1 MDVYNLYAKIG
12 LDSSAYEKG
21 VDKVENDGKSLGGKL
36 SSALGSGAKAVAKG
50 ATAVIG
56 AVGAATGAA
65 MTGLAALGK
74 ASVSAYAEYEQLTG
88 GVETLFGN
96 SSEKVMEYANSSYK
110 AAGMSANEY
119 MNTVTSFSAS
129 LLQGLGGNTAAAAEI
144 ANKAVIDMSDNANKM
159 GTDIEMIRNAYQG
172 FAKQNYTML
181 DNLKLG
187 YGGTASEMARLIN
200 DSGVLGETT
209 KVTAETVNNVSFDK
223 MIEAIHTVQ
232 TNLGITGTTSQE
244 AASTIQGSVNTMK
257 SAWENFMTGLA
268 DPEQDFDALL
278 GNLVDSVVTVG
289 NNLIPRIQKLLPRL
303 VDGVSQLAQNLV
315 PHISTTISTLLP
327 ALSNGALS
335 LIEEFSTALPDLI
348 LTLSATLPDL
358 TSSLLTVA
366 ATLFNSILS
375 LLPQLAEIGLTLLVE
390 LVNGV
395 ANNIESVT
403 ETLTS
408 VIVQLVGVL
417 TNPDNLSALLSAGL
431 SMLLALVNG
440 VVEAVPQL
448 IEQIPLI
455 IANLIVALQAN
466 LGTIISAGIDIIF
479 ALANGIAGA
488 VPELVAVIPE
498 LFIALVNGMLNNL
511 DKIILTG
518 VQIIVSLVVGL
529 ANAIPQIVSY
539 IPTIISSIVNTFK
552 SFEWGDIGKNIME
565 GLKEGMKNA
574 LSSVINAVKDIGSK
588 ISGKFKD
595 MFGIASPSKLF
606 KAFGGYLDEGLAIG
620 ITASAEKPIRAT
632 QKLSDNL
639 TQAFDV
645 DYTTPAAQPVN
656 GTGAR
661 TFAESV
667 AQEIKVI
674 VGFDL
679 NGLDFARSLNPY
691 LQRVAKE
698 VGV

>member
-1 MDVYNLYAKIG
+1 
-12 LDSSAYEKG
+12 
-21 VDKVENDGKSLGGKL
+21 
-36 SSALGSGAKAVAKG
+36 
-50 ATAVIG
+50 
-56 AVGAATGAA
+56 
-65 MTGLAALGK
+65 
-74 ASVSAYAEYEQLTG
+74 
-88 GVETLFGN
+88 
-96 SSEKVMEYANSSYK
+96 MEYANSAYK
-110 AAGMSANEY
+110 AAEMSANEY

-159 GTDIEMIRNAYQG
+159 GTDIEMIQNAYQG

-552 SFEWGDIGKNIME
+552 SFEWGDIGKNIMA